1 MNLESDEC
9 GEPQTTILY
18 AQSGPQRRGP
28 AHRQIQA
35 HLRGCAV
42 ARACTA
48 PACCLVAG
56 ECRAPC
62 PGGAVPSRIPNPHRS
77 VSARRQLTSSH
88 FLCPSDRLLRLAA
101 SRPPRSGLFSRARPH
116 PHHHHHHCRAP
127 PAPRS
132 AATRRRPRPD
142 LRLAC
147 RYPRQPASCFALSVQ
162 IQRCAPRRSLEARW
176 PLAPPCSF

>member
-28 AHRQIQA
+28 AHRQIRA
-35 HLRGCAV
+35 HLRRCS
-42 ARACTA
+42 CLPA
-48 PACCLVAG
+48 PASCLLP
-56 ECRAPC
+56 R
-62 PGGAVPSRIPNPHRS
+62 SRRMSRS
-77 VSARRQLTSSH
+77 VPGRCCAFAHPKSTPIRVRQAPAHLLGSSH
-88 FLCPSDRLLRLAA
+88 FLCKSDRLLLAA
-101 SRPPRSGLFSRARPH
+101 SRPPRGFSRA
-116 PHHHHHHCRAP
+116 AASP
-127 PAPRS
+127 PPPLPRS
-132 AATRRRPRPD
+132 AAARRRPRPD